1 MKLIDRYILGE
12 MVGPALA
19 ALAAFVVLITGHV
32 LYTVVDVV
40 AGKGVPLEDILKFA
54 ALKAP
59 DAAILA
65 MPVAALLGC
74 SLALN
79 RLASDNELIPM
90 LTSGV
95 SGLRL
100 MAPALALGCVATC
113 ASFLL
118 KEYAVPRAD
127 QEAQSLMS
135 SILVKQKTLAFR
147 PGQFVEAG
155 QQWIFVARD
164 VNNDLDTLGGLI
176 GLMKRPDQPPWVVYA
191 PSARFSGRRLVADN
205 ARFHGITWPGSLDYL
220 AGDLDVDLTEMAS
233 SSFSGE
239 RMENRSLRRIIQL
252 RRETAH
258 AGPEATRPYDVEIH
272 GRLSLI
278 SACLV
283 FSLLA
288 APVALRFGRGQNL
301 AGILATLVVAFVYY
315 VVMLGMRIL
324 GGNGFLPVPVAAWAE
339 NVVVLGLSFWGMR
352 KF

>member
-1 MKLIDRYILGE
+1 MKIIDRYILGE

-40 AGKGVPLEDILKFA
+40 AGKGVPLASIVKFA

-79 RLASDNELIPM
+79 RLASDHELIPM

-95 SGLRL
+95 SGVRL
-100 MAPALALGCVATC
+100 MAPALALGFVATC
-113 ASFLL
+113 ASFAL

-127 QEAQSLMS
+127 QEAQRLMS
-135 SILVKQKTLAFR
+135 SILVQQKTLAFK

-155 QQWIFVARD
+155 NQWIFVARD
-164 VNNDLDTLGGLI
+164 VDNDRDTLEGLL
-176 GLMKRPDQPPWVVYA
+176 GFMKRADQPPWVVYA
-191 PSARFSGRRLVADN
+191 PEARFSGRRLVANN
-205 ARFHGITWPGSLDYL
+205 ARFNGITWPGSLDSL
-220 AGDLDVDLTEMAS
+220 SGDLDVDLTEVSAA
-233 SSFSGE
+233 SFSGE
-239 RMENRSLRRIIQL
+239 RMENRSLGRLLEL
-252 RRETAH
+252 RRQVA
-258 AGPEATRPYDVEIH
+258 AGGPLSTREYDLEIH

-278 SACLV
+278 FACLV

-288 APVALRFGRGQNL
+288 APVALRFGRGQSL

-315 VVMLGMRIL
+315 VVMMGMRVL
-324 GGNGFLPVPVAAWAE
+324 GGNGVLPVPVAAWAE
-339 NVVVLGLSFWGMR
+339 NVVVLGLSLWGMR
-352 KF
+352 RF